1 MTHGEI
7 TMTTVFVRAKVQDFV
22 AWKSA
27 YDSGLDFRTA
37 AGVTSASVYRAL
49 DDPNEITVLHELNT
63 VRAAKD
69 FAHSNDLRTAMQ
81 QSGVIGTPEV
91 WFVESV

>member
-1 MTHGEI
+1 
-7 TMTTVFVRAKVQDFV
+7 MTTMFVRARVEDYT
-22 AWKSA
+22 AWKAA
-27 YDSGLDFRTA
+27 YDAGSDIRTA
-37 AGVTSASVYRAL
+37 AGVTSASVYRSL
-49 DDPNEITVLHELNT
+49 DNPNEVTVAHDLNT

-81 QSGVIGTPEV
+81 KSGVIGTPEV